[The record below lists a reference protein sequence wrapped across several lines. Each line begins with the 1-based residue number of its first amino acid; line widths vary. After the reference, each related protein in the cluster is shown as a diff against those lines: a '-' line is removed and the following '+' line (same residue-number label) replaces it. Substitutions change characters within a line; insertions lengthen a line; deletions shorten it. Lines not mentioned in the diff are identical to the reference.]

1 MINRF
6 DGKYFFLSNFYPT
19 VLTFDGLTYR
29 NSESAYQAQKTLD
42 IYTRLKFTDM
52 SPGKS
57 KRAGRDIILRP
68 DWDKV
73 KVDIMYRVLMSKFTQ
88 NPELRDRLL
97 DTGNEHL
104 IEGNNWGDKV
114 WGQVDGEGQNY
125 LGKCLMRVR
134 DELRYKRDTE
144 FDASATKERV
154 VQWIRDYMAYNA
166 SDKTNIVIGIS
177 GGKDSTIAAT
187 LAVEAV
193 GKDRVIGVLIPQG
206 DQSDINDS
214 KRVVEHLGIRHVEI
228 NIGDTVNT
236 LFSSFPNSVTF
247 TDQAKINTPARIRM
261 TTLYAVAACV
271 GCRVLNTCNL
281 SEDFVGYSTKFGDS
295 AGDFAPLAN
304 LTVTEIRQIGMCLDI
319 PKDLVLKTPSDG
331 LCGKSDEDNLGFT
344 YEQLDTFIRQG
355 REAVA
360 DENIVN
366 KIEQM
371 HIYNLHKLCILPS
384 FQG

>member
-1 MINRF
+1 MINSFRN
-6 DGKYFFLSNFYPT
+6 KYFFLSNFYKTP
-19 VLTFDGLTYR
+19 VTFDGLTYGS
-29 NSESAYQAQKTLD
+29 SEAAFQAQKTLD
-42 IYTRLKFTDM
+42 IDTRVKFTTL
-52 SPGKS
+52 SPDTS
-57 KRAGRDIILRP
+57 KRIGRDVVLRP

-73 KVDIMYRVLMSKFTQ
+73 KVDIMYKVLMSKFTQ
-88 NPELRDRLL
+88 NPELKDRLL

-104 IEGNNWGDKV
+104 IEGNDWGDKV
-114 WGQVDGEGQNY
+114 WGQVNGEGQNY

-134 DELRYKRDTE
+134 DELRYKRNTG
-144 FDASATKERV
+144 FNPVTTKNNV
-154 VQWIRDYMAYNA
+154 IQLIRDYMAYNA
-166 SDKTNIVIGIS
+166 SNKTNIVIGIS
-177 GGKDSTIAAT
+177 GGKDSTIAAA

-193 GKDRVIGVLIPQG
+193 GKDRVIGVLMPQG
-206 DQSDINDS
+206 DQLDINDS

-261 TTLYAVAACV
+261 TTLYAVAACM
-271 GCRVLNTCNL
+271 GGRVLNTCNL

-355 REAVA
+355 REAIA

-371 HIYNLHKLCILPS
+371 HIYNLHKLCVLLS
-384 FQG
+384 FQE